1 LNRAAEEQ
9 LRQIAAKS
17 PHPGVHSGDLINKAA
32 TRWLVDEGYA
42 KNSGGSSSSLAYVT
56 ITDAGRAM
64 LSIFDDGNAY
74 PGGERGGGATPMG
87 RK

>member
-1 LNRAAEEQ
+1 MNRSAEEQ

-17 PHPGVHSGDLINKAA
+17 PHPGVHSGDLINKTA

-42 KNSGGSSSSLAYVT
+42 KNSGGSSSSLSYVT

-64 LSIFDDGNAY
+64 LDMFTDAG
-74 PGGERGGGATPMG
+74 G